1 MIKEQQETLLKAFDL
16 LKTDPDF
23 SSLLGAVLSVGN
35 YLNAGNK
42 KLGQADGFLL
52 DGLSKT

>member
-1 MIKEQQETLLKAFDL
+1 MIIEQQETLLKAFKL
-16 LKTDPDF
+16 LRTDPDF
-23 SSLLGAVLSVGN
+23 SNLLGAVLSVGN